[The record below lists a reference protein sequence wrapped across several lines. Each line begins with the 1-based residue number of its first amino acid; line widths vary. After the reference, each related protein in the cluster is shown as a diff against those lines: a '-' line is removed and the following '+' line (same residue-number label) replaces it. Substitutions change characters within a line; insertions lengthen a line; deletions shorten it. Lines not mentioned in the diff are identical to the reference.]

1 LDIRWK
7 KYSHHWITKTIVF
20 FIAILSFSFGI
31 TTFANIVIKHDGNFS
46 PAFEKSYFQGTEF
59 MSESSDIIY
68 NIKEIVQKYKS
79 EEHILS
85 GGALS
90 EDAII
95 EAKRDLFYEFRENS
109 KDYNPNL
116 SEEENF
122 EIFQKNN
129 AGKIAQAKNELIQK
143 QLQRYRTLLKN
154 LEKYQGVTYYA
165 KKGETEIANSPNK
178 SEVYFRSFPAY
189 IMFKGYD
196 EQVFPEEIRE
206 NVYYHWMSSHKY
218 DHDQLGPDDVIYV
231 GFSQSFLDPRI
242 EQWEENKTIVW
253 NSLKLMVASLAV
265 LLVTLVYLVV
275 VIGIKPGEKEIQINF
290 VDRIYHDINLIMCGL
305 LIGSWVAIMVTLD
318 HFRYDQLV
326 FPISFAIGSM
336 GLVLVLALIK
346 SLKMRNFIKH
356 SLIYTVCYKIFKFFQ
371 DIYNSGSVAV
381 KVFVAVIAYPFIA
394 AATFFMFPVTI
405 GVAVWLAHKKVKEFN
420 AVKEGVKKVKEGD
433 LHYTIHVPGDGE
445 FAKLAADINTIT
457 DGLNKAVA
465 NELKSERMKTEL
477 ITNVSHD
484 IRTPLTS
491 IITYIDLLKNE
502 QDEAKREE
510 YIEILEQKS
519 QRLKILTD
527 DLFEAAK
534 ATSGNIPVTLEKI
547 ELVSLITQGLG
558 ELDDKIREGN
568 LEFKFN
574 YTKNKVFIKADGR
587 LFWRA
592 VENLFSNILK
602 YALEGSR
609 VYIEIIEGEHEV
621 TLTIKNISAYEL
633 NISADELME
642 RFKRGDESRSSQGS
656 GLGLSIAK
664 SLIELQKGSFKIE
677 IDGDLFKAIIK
688 IPKFISDN

>member
-1 LDIRWK
+1 M
-7 KYSHHWITKTIVF
+7 TKTIVF
-20 FIAILSFSFGI
+20 IIAMLSFSFGI
-31 TTFANIVIKHDGNFS
+31 TTFANIAKKHDFS

-68 NIKEIVQKYKS
+68 NIKEIVQRYKS

-85 GGALS
+85 GASLS

-95 EAKRDLFYEFRENS
+95 EAKRNLFYEFRENS
-109 KDYNPNL
+109 KNYNPNL

-122 EIFQKNN
+122 EIFQETH
-129 AGKIAQAKNELIQK
+129 ADKIAAAKNKLIQE
-143 QLQRYRTLLKN
+143 QLQRYRTHLSN

-165 KKGETEIANSPNK
+165 QKGETELTNSPNK

-189 IMFKGYD
+189 IMFKGYE
-196 EQVFPEEIRE
+196 EQVFPEVIRE
-206 NVYYHWMSSHKY
+206 NVYYQWMSSHKY
-218 DHDQLGPDDVIYV
+218 DYDQLGPDDVIYV

-242 EQWEENKTIVW
+242 DQWSENKTVVG
-253 NSLKLMVASLAV
+253 NSLKLMIGCLAV
-265 LLVTLVYLVV
+265 FLAALAYLVV
-275 VIGIKPGEKEIQINF
+275 VLGRKPGDDKIHTNF
-290 VDRIYHDINLIMCGL
+290 VDRIYHDINLTLCGV
-305 LIGSWVAIMVTLD
+305 LIGSWIAIMVTLD

-326 FPISFAIGSM
+326 FPISFVIGSL
-336 GLVLVLALIK
+336 GLILVLALIK
-346 SLKMRNFIKH
+346 SLKLRNFIKH

-405 GVAVWLAHKKVKEFN
+405 GVAVWLAHKKVRAFN
-420 AVKEGVKKVKEGD
+420 AIKEGVGKVKEGD
-433 LHYTIHVPGDGE
+433 IHHTIEVAGDGE

-484 IRTPLTS
+484 IRTPLTA
-491 IITYIDLLKNE
+491 IITYVDLLKNE
-502 QDEAKREE
+502 QDAAKRDE

-534 ATSGNIPVTLEKI
+534 ASSGNIPVNLEKI
-547 ELVSLITQGLG
+547 ELVSLINQGLG
-558 ELDDKIREGN
+558 ELDDKIKEHH
-568 LEFKFN
+568 LEFKF
-574 YTKNKVFIKADGR
+574 YYPGEKIFILADGK

-592 VENLFSNILK
+592 VENLFSNIFK

-609 VYIEIIEGEHEV
+609 VYIDIIDQGHDV
-621 TLTIKNISAYEL
+621 MLAIKNISAYEL

-664 SLIELQKGSFKIE
+664 SLIEIQKGSFWLE
-677 IDGDLFKAIIK
+677 IDGDLFKAMIK
-688 IPKFISDN
+688 IPRA